1 LKPTRQISYANN
13 NEEQG
18 TQELSHNMTSSQ
30 PFLEV
35 IQTPEAGRLPDLLD
49 NEEAI
54 PENTFLST

>member
-1 LKPTRQISYANN
+1 
-13 NEEQG
+13 
-18 TQELSHNMTSSQ
+18 MTSSQ

-49 NEEAI
+49 NEEAM